1 MTEANLRQ
9 IRVLHIVSAGGV
21 ASSLQPWLFMPLLT
35 RLPRQR
41 VKSQVACLSPG
52 AVPSAVLRQNGVPTF
67 DLALSRKRFSPTA
80 LKELTQAARHFRPD
94 VIQAWGHTAQI
105 VSTLVRKRCDWKP
118 RLVWSISDTTPQLKN
133 AGLID
138 RQKLKYAAKYATRAD
153 RVVYTSE
160 SAAAQHRRVGFPDGG
175 HDTIPPGVD
184 AARFKPDF
192 AARRKLRE
200 ELTLPQETFVIGM
213 VAPFQ
218 PEFDHAT
225 FIKALGELVKTHPD
239 IAVLL
244 AGHGV
249 QKGNAPL
256 MALIGS
262 GALSTRVHLLGE
274 WSDISALYNAC
285 DLVCSSSVSD
295 QSRMYLAMAMLCGVP
310 CVGTGIGAQGELIG
324 QHGIAIEPGNPAAFV
339 KAITRVMQ
347 MTPEKRTHLAQ
358 GARKHALANYVYV
371 RSLQKY
377 LQLYYDLIGR
387 QSLVTKDLPTPE
399 VDATLTVP
407 PALPSA
413 AEMTANKRK
422 PITVADLSDP
432 DSLEAKVPEREPV
445 ELPKWR
451 IEQEEERKKREAEL
465 AAQAAAS
472 KPLGDVLQEFEIQQ
486 QKSPTVAETPMTER
500 ARGVA
505 DETEE
510 LLPAEELLAAEPVQP
525 VRAPAVATKK
535 HSSAAP
541 AKTISE
547 QEAAKQAALKA
558 ARMAALQPIV
568 PPGPVPAP
576 KAASATTK
584 PPVTRPM
591 SSPATRPP
599 VSQTGAASPVVQ
611 QSSTSQASQP
621 ATTSVSQPNTTPP
634 VPQSTNAPVSHPAT
648 RPLASQP
655 ATAANGA
662 AKSATH
668 TADPVTIE
676 AKSQAAPADIEAA
689 RPVAE
694 QPPSID
700 LTSTQPLGALAQEL
714 ANAALAL
721 KELEWPSVDARGA
734 TTDSAIAAPKSD
746 SQAGAEPT
754 KVASKADA
762 SAAAELSKAAQD
774 DVLDV
779 LKVADVSKSAP
790 KTDAP
795 AAELAKAAP
804 KTDTPATGASTAA
817 ADSDVLDAPL
827 LPSFELTLAADES
840 SPQAAS
846 PSVPSAE
853 PAKKPSPRE
862 TAAAAGKSSAVDT
875 ASSNLTEFGEL
886 ALLATG
892 EWLALQG
899 LDVTSESKPETKED
913 ASSAPKA
920 EATRETRTDV
930 KSASTSEAAL
940 ETKSALSLEATT
952 EAKATLES
960 EATLDAKTEEK
971 PALSVDAATEVKVAP
986 QAEAALEAKA
996 EANCAPNAAV
1006 TLETKGDAK
1015 PAAPVEATLDVKED
1029 VKAGLGAEA
1038 APEAGPEP
1046 TVKIEA
1052 LAEVKAD
1059 ASVATRI
1066 ENPPAARP
1074 DARAEAMTEARAEVK
1089 AETPTAGAS
1098 DELDGPDALAL
1109 ISTPATPAQTSD
1121 PASQLALLPE
1131 PEAEKP
1137 KRAANAK

>member
-1 MTEANLRQ
+1 VTEANLRQ

-138 RQKLKYAAKYATRAD
+138 RQKLNYAAKLATRAD

-160 SAAAQHRRVGFPDGG
+160 SAAAQHRRVGFPEGG
-175 HDTIPPGVD
+175 HETIPPGVD

-274 WSDISALYNAC
+274 WSDVSALYNAC

-525 VRAPAVATKK
+525 VRTPSVTTRK
-535 HSSAAP
+535 HSSAAA
-541 AKTISE
+541 AKTPSE

-558 ARMAALQPIV
+558 ARMASLQPIV

-576 KAASATTK
+576 KAGSATTK
-584 PPVTRPM
+584 PPVTRPI
-591 SSPATRPP
+591 SSPTTRPP
-599 VSQTGAASPVVQ
+599 VSQQTSGASTVS
-611 QSSTSQASQP
+611 QSSTP
-621 ATTSVSQPNTTPP
+621 PVSQHAT
-634 VPQSTNAPVSHPAT
+634 SDSHPAT

-655 ATAANGA
+655 ATAANDT
-662 AKSATH
+662 AKPVNR

-676 AKSQAAPADIEAA
+676 AQPQAAPADIHAA
-689 RPVAE
+689 RPATE
-694 QPPSID
+694 SPPSID

-721 KELEWPSVDARGA
+721 KELEWPNVDATAA
-734 TTDSAIAAPKSD
+734 TDPAKAAPRSD
-746 SQAGAEPT
+746 LQAGTEPAE
-754 KVASKADA
+754 VASKADA
-762 SAAAELSKAAQD
+762 SAAAELSKAAQA
-774 DVLDV
+774 DVLTV
-779 LKVADVSKSAP
+779 GDVSKTAP
-790 KTDAP
+790 NVAAP
-795 AAELAKAAP
+795 AADAS
-804 KTDTPATGASTAA
+804 KTA
-817 ADSDVLDAPL
+817 ADSDALDAPL
-827 LPSFELTLAADES
+827 LPSFELALAADVS
-840 SPQAAS
+840 SPQAAGAAAPSAGPAKQPS
-846 PSVPSAE
+846 PS
-853 PAKKPSPRE
+853 E
-862 TAAAAGKSSAVDT
+862 TAATAQKSSAVE
-875 ASSNLTEFGEL
+875 ASSSNLTEFGEL

-899 LDVTSESKPETKED
+899 LDAKAESKPESKDE
-913 ASSAPKA
+913 ARSAPK
-920 EATRETRTDV
+920 
-930 KSASTSEAAL
+930 SEAAL
-940 ETKSALSLEATT
+940 ETKPAPSIEATT
-952 EAKATLES
+952 EAR
-960 EATLDAKTEEK
+960 
-971 PALSVDAATEVKVAP
+971 AAS
-986 QAEAALEAKA
+986 KA
-996 EANCAPNAAV
+996 EVEVRVDTKPVPSAEV
-1006 TLETKGDAK
+1006 GLETKAEAK
-1015 PAAPVEATLDVKED
+1015 PAAAIESTLDVKED
-1029 VKAGLGAEA
+1029 VKSGLEA
-1038 APEAGPEP
+1038 NVVPEATPEP

-1052 LAEVKAD
+1052 LAEVKVET
-1059 ASVATRI
+1059 SVSTKI
-1066 ENPPAARP
+1066 ETPAAQS
-1074 DARAEAMTEARAEVK
+1074 EARAEVVTEAK
-1089 AETPTAGAS
+1089 TETPAADTAE
-1098 DELDGPDALAL
+1098 ELDGPDALAL
-1109 ISTPATPAQTSD
+1109 ISTPAAPAQTPD

-1131 PEAEKP
+1131 PEAGKP
-1137 KRAANAK
+1137 KRAANAQ